1 MISNGA
7 LDGDPYG
14 VTPFQQVK
22 ITKKKNKRY

>member
-14 VTPFQQVK
+14 VAPFQQVK
-22 ITKKKNKRY
+22 NKKQK